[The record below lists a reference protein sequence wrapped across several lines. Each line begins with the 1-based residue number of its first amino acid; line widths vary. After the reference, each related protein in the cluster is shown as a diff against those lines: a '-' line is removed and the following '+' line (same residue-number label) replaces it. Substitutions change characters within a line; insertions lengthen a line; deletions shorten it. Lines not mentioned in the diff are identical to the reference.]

1 MPSISASATGPKVML
16 WTGRFLSAM
25 VVLFMIFDGV
35 MKLIK
40 PQAVVSAMAGLG
52 YPDDL
57 TRCLGILGLVCTFFY
72 AIPRT
77 SVFGA
82 ILLTGY
88 FGGAISAKA
97 RIEEASLLFA
107 VAMGIV
113 AWTGLYF
120 CDARLRALLP
130 VKHAP

>member
-1 MPSISASATGPKVML
+1 MQSSAKPATGPRTRL
-16 WTGRFLSAM
+16 WTGRVLSAL
-25 VVLFMIFDGV
+25 VVLFMTFDGV

-40 PQAVVSAMAGLG
+40 PQAVVSAMAELG

-57 TRCLGILGLVCTFFY
+57 TLALGVLGLVCTLFY

-77 SVFGA
+77 SVVGA

-97 RIEEASLLFA
+97 RLEETSLLFA
-107 VAMGIV
+107 VAMGVI
-113 AWTGLYF
+113 AWGGLYF
-120 CDARLRALLP
+120 RDERLRVLIPLR
-130 VKHAP
+130 KES

>member
-1 MPSISASATGPKVML
+1 ML
-16 WTGRFLSAM
+16 WIGRLLSAL

-40 PQAVVSAMAGLG
+40 PQAVVSAMAELG

-57 TRCLGILGLVCTFFY
+57 TLCLGVLSLVCTFFY

-77 SVFGA
+77 SIFGA

-97 RIEEASLLFA
+97 RIEETSLLFA
-107 VAMGIV
+107 AAMGAI
-113 AWTGLYF
+113 AWAGLYF
-120 CDARLRALLP
+120 RDPRLRALVP
-130 VKHAP
+130 VKHEP

>member
-1 MPSISASATGPKVML
+1 MPASCNAMTGPNAML
-16 WTGRFLSAM
+16 WAGRFLSAL

-52 YPDDL
+52 YPDNV
-57 TRCLGILGLVCTFFY
+57 TSGLGLLGLLCTFFY

-77 SVFGA
+77 SIFGA

-97 RIEEASLLFA
+97 RIEEPSLLFA
-107 VAMGIV
+107 VAVGVI
-113 AWTGLYF
+113 AWAGVYF
-120 CDARLRALLP
+120 RDARLRALIP
-130 VKHAP
+130 VKP

>member
-1 MPSISASATGPKVML
+1 ML
-16 WTGRFLSAM
+16 WTGRVLSAWI
-25 VVLFMIFDGV
+25 VLFMIFDGV

-40 PQAVVSAMAGLG
+40 PQVVVSAMAELG

-57 TRCLGILGLVCTFFY
+57 TLGLGVLGLVCTFFY

-77 SVFGA
+77 SIFGA

-97 RIEEASLLFA
+97 RIEETSLLFA
-107 VAMGIV
+107 VAMGVI
-113 AWTGLYF
+113 AWAGLYF
-120 CDARLRALLP
+120 RDGRLRALIP
-130 VKHAP
+130 VNHEP

>member
-1 MPSISASATGPKVML
+1 MASRSDSATDPTMML
-16 WTGRFLSAM
+16 WTGRLLSAL

-35 MKLIK
+35 MKVIK
-40 PQAVVSAMAGLG
+40 PQAVVSAMAELG

-57 TRCLGILGLVCTFFY
+57 TLRLGILGLACTFFY

-77 SVFGA
+77 SIFGA

-107 VAMGIV
+107 VAMGVI
-113 AWTGLYF
+113 AWAGLYF
-120 CDARLRALLP
+120 REARLRALVP
-130 VKHAP
+130 VKHEP